1 MTPQRP
7 PPAELTYLRD
17 PTSPTPR
24 RRITVVVHNKIRG
37 YLDWLRPDFVNDARQ
52 KCSTECVFTEKR
64 GNADGILFHAK
75 THNARDFPRQKNA
88 KYLLVS
94 LEQEKY
100 APLLR
105 DKNYVRKF
113 DYLMTYNLDSHVP
126 MITVHPHWNASVY
139 FAAQGAPFSQKQDAV
154 AAFVS
159 NCRNAGAEQRLK
171 LLGELSKHYPVH
183 SYGRCL
189 HNRDEPPLKK
199 GESRG
204 EAKRK
209 LLSTYKF
216 ALAFENA
223 VVGDYVSEKV
233 YDALLAGSLPL
244 YRGAAKVDEL
254 LPGPQSVVKFSDF
267 QDDAR
272 KLAGHLTYLAANQ
285 GAYEEYFAWKASGSI
300 TQFDRVLDMTAYK
313 YTALCRVC
321 ARLAHDLPV

>member
-1 MTPQRP
+1 
-7 PPAELTYLRD
+7 
-17 PTSPTPR
+17 
-24 RRITVVVHNKIRG
+24 
-37 YLDWLRPDFVNDARQ
+37 
-52 KCSTECVFTEKR
+52 
-64 GNADGILFHAK
+64 
-75 THNARDFPRQKNA
+75 
-88 KYLLVS
+88 
-94 LEQEKY
+94 
-100 APLLR
+100 
-105 DKNYVRKF
+105 
-113 DYLMTYNLDSHVP
+113 

-139 FAAQGAPFSQKQDAV
+139 FQAKGLPWAQKKNAV

-171 LLGELSKHYPVH
+171 LLEELGKHYEVH

-204 EAKRK
+204 EAKRR
-209 LLSTYKF
+209 LLASYKF

-244 YRGAAKVDEL
+244 YRGARRVDDL
-254 LPGPQSVVKFSDF
+254 LPSPKSVVKFSDF

-272 KLAGHLTYLAANQ
+272 KLAGHLEYLASNEQ
-285 GAYEEYFAWKASGSI
+285 AYEEYFAWKRTGDMAA
-300 TQFDRVLDMTAYK
+300 FDRVLDMTAYK

-321 ARLAHDLPV
+321 ARLAQDLPA

>member
-1 MTPQRP
+1 M
-7 PPAELTYLRD
+7 
-17 PTSPTPR
+17 
-24 RRITVVVHNKIRG
+24 VVHNKIRG